1 MSDTMDVLINS
12 LPFLLEG
19 AKNTLLLSFFSIFG
33 ALIVGLVIALLR
45 LSKNKVAIG
54 VAKLY
59 VSFFRGTPLL
69 IQLFILYYG
78 LVSVNIE
85 LTAWQA
91 AYTGL
96 ILHFGAYISE
106 SFRAAILSLSKGQ
119 WEAAMS
125 LGMKKSLIYKEVILP
140 QAWRRAIPPVWNSLI
155 DIVKASSLASVLTIS
170 ELTYNADQLA
180 ASTYKVLPI
189 LLTAALIYWFFTTI
203 LNIIQSILEKRLYI
217 PSS

>member
-1 MSDTMDVLINS
+1 MSETTDVLINS

-33 ALIVGLVIALLR
+33 ALFVGLMIALLR
-45 LSKNKVAIG
+45 LSKSKIATG
-54 VAKLY
+54 LAKLY

-78 LVSVNIE
+78 LVSVDIQ

-106 SFRAAILSLSKGQ
+106 SLRAAILSLSKGQ

-170 ELTYNADQLA
+170 ELTYNADQIA
-180 ASTYKVLPI
+180 ASNFKVLPI
-189 LLTAALIYWFFTTI
+189 LLTAAFIYWFFTTI
-203 LNIIQSILEKRLYI
+203 LNLIQSFLEKKLYI

>member
-1 MSDTMDVLINS
+1 MSDTTDVLINS

-45 LSKNKVAIG
+45 LSKNKVATG

-170 ELTYNADQLA
+170 ELTYNADQIA
-180 ASTYKVLPI
+180 ASNFQVLPI

>member
-1 MSDTMDVLINS
+1 MSDTTEVLINS

-19 AKNTLLLSFFSIFG
+19 AKNTILLSFFSIFG
-33 ALIVGLVIALLR
+33 ALIVGLIIALLR
-45 LSKNKVAIG
+45 LSKNSFATG

-78 LVSVNIE
+78 LVSVNIQ

-96 ILHFGAYISE
+96 IMHFGAYISE

-170 ELTYNADQLA
+170 ELTYNADQIA
-180 ASTYKVLPI
+180 ASNFKVLPI
-189 LLTAALIYWFFTTI
+189 LLTAAFIYWFFTTI
-203 LNIIQSILEKRLYI
+203 LNIVQSILEKRLYI

>member
-1 MSDTMDVLINS
+1 MSELANVLWDA
-12 LPFLLEG
+12 LPFLLDG

-33 ALIVGLVIALLR
+33 ALIVGLIIALLR
-45 LSKNKVAIG
+45 ISKIKIAIG
-54 VAKLY
+54 FAKLY

-69 IQLFILYYG
+69 IQLFILYFG
-78 LVSVNIE
+78 LVSVDIQ

-106 SFRAAILSLSKGQ
+106 SLRAAILSLSKGQ

-125 LGMKKSLIYKEVILP
+125 LGMNKSLIYREIIIP

-155 DIVKASSLASVLTIS
+155 DIVKASSLASVITIS
-170 ELTYNADQLA
+170 ELTYNSDQIA
-180 ASTYKVLPI
+180 ASSYEVLPI
-189 LLTAALIYWFFTTI
+189 MLTAACIYWFFTTV
-203 LNIIQSILEKRLYI
+203 LNLIQGFLEKRLYI

>member
-1 MSDTMDVLINS
+1 VSETTDVLINS

-33 ALIVGLVIALLR
+33 ALFVGLMIALLR
-45 LSKNKVAIG
+45 LSKSKIAIG
-54 VAKLY
+54 LAKLY

-78 LVSVNIE
+78 LVSVDIQ

-170 ELTYNADQLA
+170 ELTYNADQIA
-180 ASTYKVLPI
+180 ASNFKVLPI
-189 LLTAALIYWFFTTI
+189 LLTAAFIYWFFTTI
-203 LNIIQSILEKRLYI
+203 LNLIQSFLEKKLYI

>member
-1 MSDTMDVLINS
+1 MDVLINS

>member
-1 MSDTMDVLINS
+1 MSETIDVLINS

-33 ALIVGLVIALLR
+33 ALMVGLVIALLR
-45 LSKNKVAIG
+45 ISKSKIAIG
-54 VAKLY
+54 LAKLY

-78 LVSVNIE
+78 LVSVDIQ
-85 LTAWQA
+85 LSAWQA

-170 ELTYNADQLA
+170 ELTYNADQIA
-180 ASTYKVLPI
+180 ASSYEVLPI

-203 LNIIQSILEKRLYI
+203 LNIIQSFLEKKLYI

>member
-1 MSDTMDVLINS
+1 MSETTDVLINS

-33 ALIVGLVIALLR
+33 ALFVGLMIALLR
-45 LSKNKVAIG
+45 LSKSKIAIG
-54 VAKLY
+54 LAKLY

-78 LVSVNIE
+78 LVSVDIQ

-170 ELTYNADQLA
+170 ELTYNADQIA
-180 ASTYKVLPI
+180 ASNFKVLPI
-189 LLTAALIYWFFTTI
+189 LLTAAFIYWFFTTI
-203 LNIIQSILEKRLYI
+203 LNLIQSFLEKKLYI